1 MSINNDNAPCL
12 VDLKIIDQYIYIYI
26 YTHTICKRE
35 GDVVV
40 DLSKRKWIM
49 PSSW

>member
-26 YTHTICKRE
+26 YTQSVKGKEMWWLMIYLKE
-35 GDVVV
+35 NG
-40 DLSKRKWIM
+40 
-49 PSSW
+49 